1 MEIRI
6 DTRILTP
13 AGFGIEIS
21 GFDISRLNNQS
32 SQALTQAFLDHGGL
46 LVLRNQALENPND
59 LCEFTALFGEVEHN
73 EKYDPRYLLPG
84 YPEILRIGNTMEN

>member
-1 MEIRI
+1 VEIRI

-46 LVLRNQALENPND
+46 LVLRDQALETPND
-59 LCEFTALFGEVEHN
+59 LC
-73 EKYDPRYLLPG
+73 
-84 YPEILRIGNTMEN
+84 